1 MGIRRVWIVEED
13 CSGDAICE
21 DICPEVFEV
30 NDIAKIKEGV
40 DPGEY
45 EEEIKEAAEEC
56 PTECIKY
63 EED

>member
-1 MGIRRVWIVEED
+1 MGIRKVWIVEED

-30 NDIAKIKEGV
+30 NDIAKIKKGV
-40 DPGEY
+40 DLDKY
-45 EEEIKEAAEEC
+45 EEEIREAVEEC

>member
-1 MGIRRVWIVEED
+1 MGIRKVWIVEED

-30 NDIAKIKEGV
+30 NDIAKIKKDV
-40 DPGEY
+40 DLDEY

-56 PTECIKY
+56 PTECIEY

>member
-1 MGIRRVWIVEED
+1 MGIRKVWIVEED

-21 DICPEVFEV
+21 DICPEVLEV

-40 DPGEY
+40 DLDEY
-45 EEEIKEAAEEC
+45 EEKIKEATEEC
-56 PTECIKY
+56 PTECIEY

>member
-1 MGIRRVWIVEED
+1 MGIRKVWIVEED

-30 NDIAKIKEGV
+30 NDIAKIKEAV
-40 DPGEY
+40 DLDEY
-45 EEEIKEAAEEC
+45 EEKIKEAVEEC
-56 PTECIKY
+56 PTECIEY

>member
-1 MGIRRVWIVEED
+1 MGIRKVWIVEED

-21 DICPEVFEV
+21 DTCPEVFEV
-30 NDIAKIKEGV
+30 NDIAKIKKGV
-40 DPGEY
+40 DLDEY

-56 PTECIKY
+56 PTECIEY